1 MRVAIVGSQLHA
13 LVNFRGPLIQEM
25 VKRGHEVIAI
35 CPPGPEKYVDLL
47 RAWGAEYHP
56 ITLDRAGLNPF
67 KDLQAIRHYASAF
80 KKTQPDVIYAYT
92 IKPVIY
98 GSWAARW
105 AGIPRVFSTITGLG
119 HVFLEQSTRG
129 KVVRQVAKRMY
140 QSAFLFNEMVLF
152 QNNDDR
158 QSFVDWGMV
167 SHSKTHVVNG
177 SGVDI
182 QQFEPTD
189 VPTNPLRFVFV
200 GRLLREKGIVELMEA
215 TRIVR
220 QSFPDVV
227 VDVVGDLDANPS
239 GVTGEQVEAW
249 EAEGL
254 IRRVGFVDDVRPYL
268 KAASVFV
275 LPSYR
280 EGTSRSTLEA
290 LAMGRPVI
298 STDAP
303 GCREPVEDGRN
314 GYLVPIQ
321 DPIALSEAMLKCLK
335 NPDTLQEMGRKSRQL
350 AETRYDVRL
359 VNADIL
365 TQMQL

>member
-47 RAWGAEYHP
+47 RTWGAEYHP

-105 AGIPRVFSTITGLG
+105 VGIPRVFSTITGLG

-158 QSFVDWGMV
+158 QCFVDWGMV
-167 SHSKTHVVNG
+167 PHDKTHVVNG
-177 SGVDI
+177 SGVDVE
-182 QQFEPTD
+182 QFEPTA
-189 VPTNPLRFVFV
+189 VPMNPVRFVFV
-200 GRLLREKGIVELMEA
+200 GRLLREKGIVELMDA
-215 TRIVR
+215 TRRVRERHPEIIV
-220 QSFPDVV
+220 DI
-227 VDVVGDLDANPS
+227 VGDLDANPS
-239 GVTGEQVEAW
+239 GVTAEQVEAW
-249 EAEGL
+249 ESEGL

-268 KAASVFV
+268 KDASVFV

-303 GCREPVEDGRN
+303 GCREPVEDGVN
-314 GYLVPIQ
+314 GYLVPVG
-321 DPIALSEAMLKCLK
+321 DASALSEAMLKCIEHSER
-335 NPDTLQEMGRKSRQL
+335 LQEMGNQSRLL
-350 AETRYDVRL
+350 AEKRYDVRL
-359 VNADIL
+359 VNEDIL
-365 TQMQL
+365 THMNL